1 MSKRIEK
8 LILKNFKGATCPV
21 IIEFDSSK
29 PTVMLFGENGT
40 GKSTII
46 DAIDFVCN
54 KSFGSLEERSTPKRN
69 DHYIASLGQKPNQ
82 VEVTLEFGGD
92 SWTGRIGVGNKPDSS
107 GPSEP
112 PAARILRRSQILKVV
127 NGQPKE
133 RFEALKSF
141 ISVPNCEKSEQALR
155 EAWKDKKREYDDST
169 RAVNDAHESLEKLWN
184 LEGSP
189 GENYLIWAR
198 GKVAINETNLRVEVK
213 ALESLLD
220 QVSSCKSYLESS
232 KQSEQNYHKA
242 QEELQKAEQAFEKAQ
257 AEEEAATESLIKIL
271 EDTQV
276 YLGEKPDVEVCPVCE
291 RGDIIAKDLQERIQQ
306 RLEAMSE
313 LRKLKAAVD
322 KGRTENQRQQTI
334 HKKGLSDFVTETR
347 KLALMLKESDN
358 ADIAALDIKWKDFSK
373 LFVEGADIGD
383 EAFTEAYDLLNQ
395 MKGFESSFKE
405 KHENKDKTLHQL
417 TAITGHLDTIKEKTA
432 NAQKLEQL
440 TQYLEE
446 LLKAVEDER
455 KSYVEEVLADI
466 ASLVEDIYTR
476 VHPNE
481 GIGSIRWYLRE
492 IKGTGSLEFEGRF
505 QNKTVPP
512 QAYFSESHLDTLGV
526 CVFLALAKYYS
537 GDNTIIVLDD
547 VITSV
552 DQTHMERFMQVLHD
566 EAAYFNQLI
575 ITTHY
580 RPWRDRYRY
589 GAAPAGNIQL
599 IELMHWSMPRG
610 IRHTKTK
617 LNIEELRE
625 YLDED
630 SFDRQ
635 IVASKSGILL
645 ESLLD
650 HIALRY
656 GCPLPRRPEPRYTL
670 GDYLLAISG
679 KLKKVLKIE
688 KQDRDGNQ
696 REILLVGLLNSLSEL
711 MWIRDQVGCHFSIA
725 GMDLSDSD
733 VKAMG
738 EKTLTLA
745 EALVCNECGEL
756 SIRKKSGSYWECRC
770 GLNKMHPLAI
780 PN

>member
-1 MSKRIEK
+1 
-8 LILKNFKGATCPV
+8 
-21 IIEFDSSK
+21 
-29 PTVMLFGENGT
+29 
-40 GKSTII
+40 
-46 DAIDFVCN
+46 
-54 KSFGSLEERSTPKRN
+54 
-69 DHYIASLGQKPNQ
+69 
-82 VEVTLEFGGD
+82 
-92 SWTGRIGVGNKPDSS
+92 
-107 GPSEP
+107 
-112 PAARILRRSQILKVV
+112 
-127 NGQPKE
+127 
-133 RFEALKSF
+133 
-141 ISVPNCEKSEQALR
+141 
-155 EAWKDKKREYDDST
+155 
-169 RAVNDAHESLEKLWN
+169 
-184 LEGSP
+184 
-189 GENYLIWAR
+189 
-198 GKVAINETNLRVEVK
+198 
-213 ALESLLD
+213 
-220 QVSSCKSYLESS
+220 
-232 KQSEQNYHKA
+232 
-242 QEELQKAEQAFEKAQ
+242 
-257 AEEEAATESLIKIL
+257 
-271 EDTQV
+271 
-276 YLGEKPDVEVCPVCE
+276 
-291 RGDIIAKDLQERIQQ
+291 
-306 RLEAMSE
+306 
-313 LRKLKAAVD
+313 
-322 KGRTENQRQQTI
+322 
-334 HKKGLSDFVTETR
+334 
-347 KLALMLKESDN
+347 
-358 ADIAALDIKWKDFSK
+358 
-373 LFVEGADIGD
+373 
-383 EAFTEAYDLLNQ
+383 
-395 MKGFESSFKE
+395 MK
-405 KHENKDKTLHQL
+405 
-417 TAITGHLDTIKEKTA
+417 
-432 NAQKLEQL
+432 
-440 TQYLEE
+440 E

-466 ASLVEDIYTR
+466 AGLVEDIYTR

-481 GIGSIRWYLRE
+481 GIGNIRWYLKE
-492 IKGTGSLEFEGRF
+492 KGTGSLEFEGQF
-505 QNKTVPP
+505 QDETVPP

-537 GDNTIIVLDD
+537 DDNTIIVLDD

-566 EAAYFNQLI
+566 EATHFNQLI

-625 YLDED
+625 YLDDD

-656 GCPLPRRPEPRYTL
+656 GCPLPRRPEPRFTL

-688 KQDRDGNQ
+688 KQDREGNQ
-696 REILLVGLLNSLSEL
+696 QEILLIDLLGSLSEL

-725 GMDLSDSD
+725 GMDFSDSD

-738 EKTLTLA
+738 EKTLKLA

-770 GLNKMHPLAI
+770 GRNKMHPLRM